1 MRNVVFIDCH
11 DLGNWL
17 GCYGYPFLDTPNI
30 DALAR
35 SGARFT
41 NAIAASPMCMPSRA
55 SIFTGVM
62 PHEAGIVGQE
72 PIDENSAFLL
82 KHFREAGYTTILNQ
96 RAMVLN
102 EPEVL
107 GFEKVLASEN
117 RTLVDSAVEFL
128 RNDASEAKKPFLL
141 WTSFFETHRR
151 WGADYDAAIV
161 DRIELPA
168 YVPVS
173 DVARKDLATFAKQVT
188 KLDGYVGRILHSVVE
203 GGLEDDTV
211 IVFTTDHGI
220 ALPRAKQTLYDSG
233 LQCALIM
240 KTPDID
246 SSGQVHDRMVAMAD
260 LLPSVMEAAGV
271 ALPET
276 LREKSFAGLLKGETV
291 NTPEAVFSEYNWG
304 RRSGRWFYQ
313 PVRSMRTERYKFI
326 VNYSRVP
333 NFVVDGWLS
342 RFGADYRSVESHFS
356 KPSPAEELYDLNSDP
371 DELNNL
377 ADDPKFSELRDEL
390 RNRLQDFLEETR
402 DPILDGPVANKV
414 GAEDEP
420 QWIEDET
427 GSYRFAEV
435 DYLTKPIE
443 AALTYEPVGKILART
458 LHWSP

>member
-72 PIDENSAFLL
+72 PIDENSTFLL
-82 KHFREAGYTTILNQ
+82 HHFREAGYTTVLNQ

-102 EPEVL
+102 EPDVL
-107 GFEKVLASEN
+107 GFEKVLESES
-117 RTLVDSAVEFL
+117 RSLVESAVDFL
-128 RNDASEAKKPFLL
+128 RNGAPQPEKPFLL
-141 WTSFFETHRR
+141 WTSFHETHRR

-168 YVPVS
+168 YMPES
-173 DVARKDLATFAKQVT
+173 EVARKDLATFATQAA
-188 KLDGYVGRILHSVVE
+188 KLDSDVGKILHAVVE
-203 GGLEDDTV
+203 GGLEDNTV
-211 IVFTTDHGI
+211 IVFNTDHGI

-240 KTPDID
+240 KTPDIE
-246 SSGQVHDRMVAMAD
+246 SPGQVHDRMVAMAD
-260 LLPSVMEAAGV
+260 LLPSVMEAAGM
-271 ALPET
+271 ALPEA
-276 LREKSFAGLLKGETV
+276 LREKSFARLLKGETV
-291 NTPEAVFSEYNWG
+291 NTRVAVFGEYNWG

-326 VNYSRVP
+326 ANYSRVP
-333 NFVVDGWLS
+333 NFVVEGWLS

-356 KPSPAEELYDLNSDP
+356 KPKPTEELYDLAADP

-377 ADDPKFSELRDEL
+377 ADDSEFSKLRDEL
-390 RNRLQDFLEETR
+390 RNRLQDFLEATR
-402 DPILDGPVANKV
+402 DPILDGPVTNNV
-414 GAEDEP
+414 GAVDDP
-420 QWIEDET
+420 QWIEDEA
-427 GSYRFAEV
+427 GSYRLAEA
-435 DYLTKPIE
+435 DYLTNPFE
-443 AALTYEPVGKILART
+443 VALT
-458 LHWSP
+458 

>member
-30 DALAR
+30 DVLAR

-72 PIDENSAFLL
+72 PIDENSPFLL
-82 KHFREAGYTTILNQ
+82 HHFREAGYTNVLNQ

-102 EPEVL
+102 EPDVL
-107 GFEKVLASEN
+107 GFEKVLESEN
-117 RTLVDSAVEFL
+117 RSLVDSAIEYL
-128 RNDASEAKKPFLL
+128 QNDAPQSEKPFLL

-151 WGADYDAAIV
+151 WGADYDAATV

-168 YVPVS
+168 YVPDS
-173 DVARKDLATFAKQVT
+173 DVARKDLATFATQVA
-188 KLDGYVGRILHSVVE
+188 KLDSYVGRILQAVVE
-203 GGLEDDTV
+203 GNLEDNTV

-240 KTPDID
+240 KTPDIE
-246 SSGQVHDRMVAMAD
+246 SSGQVLDRMVAMAD

-271 ALPET
+271 ALPEGI
-276 LREKSFAGLLKGETV
+276 RERSFAGLLKGETV
-291 NTPEAVFSEYNWG
+291 NTREAVFSEYNWG

-313 PVRSMRTERYKFI
+313 PVRSIRTERYKFI
-326 VNYSRVP
+326 RNYSRVP
-333 NFVVDGWLS
+333 NFIVDGWLS

-356 KPSPAEELYDLNSDP
+356 NPSPSEELYDLSLDP
-371 DELNNL
+371 DEMNNL
-377 ADDPKFSELRDEL
+377 ADKSEFSKLRDEL
-390 RNRLQDFLEETR
+390 RNRLHRFLEETR

-427 GSYRFAEV
+427 GCYRFAEV
-435 DYLTKPIE
+435 DYLSKPIE
-443 AALTYEPVGKILART
+443 VAL
-458 LHWSP
+458 